1 MWDLVPR
8 VGIKPGHPAL
18 GAQSLN
24 QWTTRE
30 VLHMILSNR
39 GEVYIFFLL
48 FPKYRNIAYYYRQE
62 RTFLKKK
69 FRSPIILLC

>member
-1 MWDLVPR
+1 MWDSVPR

-24 QWTTRE
+24 QWTTGE

-48 FPKYRNIAYYYRQE
+48 FPKYRNI
-62 RTFLKKK
+62 
-69 FRSPIILLC
+69 LL

>member
-18 GAQSLN
+18 GAQSLT
-24 QWTTRE
+24 QWTTRG

-48 FPKYRNIAYYYRQE
+48 FPKYRNI
-62 RTFLKKK
+62 
-69 FRSPIILLC
+69 LL